1 MIDMKDKLNKKLLFM
16 LIGVIITLIIVL
28 GLIFLIPRF
37 HVKQLDASVILSVN
51 SKYKDTSSVCYG
63 NFIRCKKIKPIIKG
77 KINENKLGE
86 YDLTYKFKYNRNTLT
101 KNIKVK
107 VIDNI
112 KPQITVEES
121 EYYYC
126 PNKKVYNYKVVATD
140 NYDGDITNK
149 VNVSASNNKITYWV
163 NDSSNNIEKVTL
175 SATEKDNDKP
185 EIKLNG
191 DNVKY
196 ILLNKEYI
204 DEGATAIDFCDGDL
218 TDKIIVDGVVDTS
231 KKGEYT
237 LTYRVSDSSSNEAII
252 KRKIYVY
259 DKNNYVTPGG
269 KSIYLTFD
277 DGPSRYTN
285 YLLDVLAKY
294 NVKAT
299 FFVTDQGLTKG
310 YDNVIKRAYDEGHT
324 IALHS
329 ASHNYAYIYTN
340 LDNYFNDLYAI
351 QNKVKN
357 ITGYAPTIVRL
368 PGGSSNTVS
377 KNYDGGQRIM
387 TQITNALT
395 AREFRYFDWNVASG
409 DTDGITTAS
418 GVASNVINALGNN
431 STYVVLQHDIKGY
444 SVDAVEEI
452 IKYALANGYTFRP
465 LTMESPNVH
474 HGLNN

>member
-1 MIDMKDKLNKKLLFM
+1 MKDNSNKKILFI
-16 LIGVIITLIIVL
+16 LIGVTITLNIVL

-37 HVKQLDASVILSVN
+37 HIKQLDVNIILSVN
-51 SKYKDTSSVCYG
+51 NKYKDTSNVCYG
-63 NFIRCKKIKPIIKG
+63 NFIKCKKIKPKIKG
-77 KINENKLGE
+77 KINEDKLGE
-86 YDLTYKFKYNRNTLT
+86 YELTYQFKYNRNTLN
-101 KNIKVK
+101 KKIKVE
-107 VIDNI
+107 VIDDI
-112 KPQITVEES
+112 KPQIEVEKS
-121 EYYYC
+121 EYFYC
-126 PNKKVYNYKVVATD
+126 PNKKVYDYKVVATD

-149 VNVSASNNKITYWV
+149 LKVSASNNKIVYWV
-163 NDSSNNIEKVTL
+163 SDSSNNIEKITL
-175 SATEKDNDKP
+175 NAIEKDADKP

-191 DNVKY
+191 DSVKY
-196 ILLNKEYI
+196 ILLNNEYT
-204 DEGATAIDFCDGDL
+204 DEGATAMDFCDGDL
-218 TDKIIVDGVVDTS
+218 TNKIMVDGIVDTS

-237 LTYRVSDSSSNEAII
+237 LTYRVSDSSGNEAIV

-277 DGPSRYTN
+277 DGPSKYTN
-285 YLLDVLAKY
+285 SLLDVLAKY

-310 YDNVIKRAYDEGHT
+310 YDAVIKRAYDEGHT

-329 ASHNYAYIYTN
+329 SSHNYAYIYTN

-357 ITGYAPTIVRL
+357 ITGYTPTIVRL

-377 KNYDGGQRIM
+377 ENYDGGQRIM

-395 AREFRYFDWNVASG
+395 ARGFRYFDWNVASG

-431 STYVVLQHDIKGY
+431 STYVVLQHDIKSY

-452 IKYALANGYTFRP
+452 IKYGLANGYTFRP

>member
-1 MIDMKDKLNKKLLFM
+1 MKDNSNKKILFI
-16 LIGVIITLIIVL
+16 LIGVTITLNIIL

-37 HVKQLDASVILSVN
+37 HIKQLDVNIILSVN
-51 SKYKDTSSVCYG
+51 NKYKDTSNVCYG
-63 NFIRCKKIKPIIKG
+63 NFIKCKKIKPEIKG
-77 KINENKLGE
+77 KINEDKLGE
-86 YDLTYKFKYNRNTLT
+86 YELAYQFKNNRNILN
-101 KNIKVK
+101 KKIKVK
-107 VIDNI
+107 VIDDV
-112 KPQITVEES
+112 KPQIEVEKS
-121 EYYYC
+121 EYFYC
-126 PNKKVYNYKVVATD
+126 PNKKVYDYKVVATD
-140 NYDGDITNK
+140 NYDGDITDK
-149 VNVSASNNKITYWV
+149 VRVSASNNKIVYWV
-163 NDSSNNIEKVTL
+163 SDSSNNIEKITL
-175 SATEKDNDKP
+175 NAIEKDADKP

-191 DNVKY
+191 DSVKY
-196 ILLNKEYI
+196 ILLNKEYT

-218 TDKIIVDGVVDTS
+218 TNKIMVDGIVDTS

-237 LTYRVSDSSSNEAII
+237 LTYRVSDSSGNEAIV
-252 KRKIYVY
+252 KRKIHVY

-277 DGPSRYTN
+277 DGPSKYTN

-310 YDNVIKRAYDEGHT
+310 YDDVIKRVYDEGHT

-329 ASHNYAYIYTN
+329 SSHNYAYIYTN

-357 ITGYAPTIVRL
+357 ITGYTPTIVRL

-377 KNYDGGQRIM
+377 ENYDGGQRIM

-395 AREFRYFDWNVASG
+395 ARGFRYFDWNVASG

-452 IKYALANGYTFRP
+452 IKYGLANGYTFRP